1 VFSAQDKGKWTA
13 ALKRLGID
21 PFTLSGSAGRA

>member
-21 PFTLSGSAGRA
+21 PLALSGAAGRA